1 MRTSNFELST
11 AFIVG
16 PPGAGKTTIGREA
29 ASRIQAAFHTI
40 DDWAGVVYP
49 PSARSKPMTDSQVDQ
64 AISLLFDA
72 VGPTAAVCEFA
83 HHDYV
88 ALMANDRYPVFT
100 TSRKVIVLADLDIC
114 NARNKARKSPVNA
127 EYVERVWRS
136 ANDLIAFCNTQHC
149 SQTLIIDTT
158 ATPIANALAMT
169 VSFLNEE

>member
-1 MRTSNFELST
+1 
-11 AFIVG
+11 
-16 PPGAGKTTIGREA
+16 
-29 ASRIQAAFHTI
+29 
-40 DDWAGVVYP
+40 
-49 PSARSKPMTDSQVDQ
+49 MTDSQVDQ

-83 HHDYV
+83 YHDYV
-88 ALMANDRYPVFT
+88 GLMANDRYPVFT